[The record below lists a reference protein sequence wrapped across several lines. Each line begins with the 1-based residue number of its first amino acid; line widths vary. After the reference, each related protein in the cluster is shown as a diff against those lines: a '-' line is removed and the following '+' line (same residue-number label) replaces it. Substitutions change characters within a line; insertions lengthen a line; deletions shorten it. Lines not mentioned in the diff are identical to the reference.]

1 MNNSDIVIQNILN
14 RRTIKPEQCTG
25 ANIPDADIW
34 KILEAAN
41 WAPTHGYTEPWR
53 FMVYT
58 GEAKYTFSKAHAEMY
73 KAAQSAESFRQIA
86 YDKIME
92 RASLTSHIIVYVNKK
107 GANPKI
113 PLIEELQSTAMA
125 VQNMTLVAQAMGYAA
140 YINSGAMTYTPQMK
154 AYLGIGEEDQVLGV
168 LYLGVPNDEEKAP
181 GRRIT
186 PIEDKVVWNK

>member
-1 MNNSDIVIQNILN
+1 MTNTEIVFENIIN

-25 ANIPDADIW
+25 AKIPDTDIW

-53 FMVYT
+53 FLVYT
-58 GEAKYTFSKAHAEMY
+58 DEAKHTFSKAHAEMY
-73 KAAQSAESFRQIA
+73 KAAKSPENFRQIA
-86 YDKIME
+86 YDKIIE

-107 GANPKI
+107 GVNPKI
-113 PLIEELQSTAMA
+113 PVIEELQSSAMA

-140 YINSGAMTYTPQMK
+140 YINSGAMTYSPEMK
-154 AYLGIGEEDQVLGV
+154 TFLGFGEEDQVLGI

-181 GRRIT
+181 GRRIS
-186 PIEDKVVWNK
+186 PIQDKVVWNK